1 MFLVC
6 LFFKLIL
13 YERSNTIALTWTEI
27 KHKTRH
33 CQGENSSFFIHIMYY
48 EIFISS
54 KIGYLLMKKKMNQQH
69 EKY

>member
-1 MFLVC
+1 MFLAC

-13 YERSNTIALTWTEI
+13 YERSNTIAPTWTEI

-33 CQGENSSFFIHIMYY
+33 CQGENSSFFSHIMYY

-54 KIGYLLMKKKMNQQH
+54 KIGNLQMKKMNQQD

>member
-1 MFLVC
+1 MLLAC

-13 YERSNTIALTWTEI
+13 YGRSNTIALTWTEI

-33 CQGENSSFFIHIMYY
+33 CQGENSSFFSHIMYY

-54 KIGYLLMKKKMNQQH
+54 KIGNLQMKKMNQQD

>member
-33 CQGENSSFFIHIMYY
+33 CQGENSSLFIHIMYY

-54 KIGYLLMKKKMNQQH
+54 KIGNLQMKKMNQQD